1 MKLTNILKT
10 VVESKGVIDKYRGTV
25 VRGTSYKPQFAFK
38 ALVAMLTKGGIHLG
52 RRGKASST
60 NSYYIEAYSDEDL
73 TAEIRIS
80 DHTKRLSYRDVGGML
95 DGSYVDI
102 SGSQNDHIEIN
113 IVDADG
119 YVNAK
124 EALKKFYGI

>member
-1 MKLTNILKT
+1 MKLIRLVKDIVETKK
-10 VVESKGVIDKYRGTV
+10 VVDKYRGTV
-25 VRGTSYKPQFAFK
+25 VHGTGYKPHFAFK
-38 ALVAMLTKGGIHLG
+38 AVVAMLTNGGIHLG
-52 RRGKASST
+52 RRGKAGST
-60 NSYYIEAYSDEDL
+60 NSYYIESYSDDDL

-80 DHTKRLSYRDVGGML
+80 DHTKRLGYRDVGGVL

-124 EALKKFYGI
+124 EALKKFYNI